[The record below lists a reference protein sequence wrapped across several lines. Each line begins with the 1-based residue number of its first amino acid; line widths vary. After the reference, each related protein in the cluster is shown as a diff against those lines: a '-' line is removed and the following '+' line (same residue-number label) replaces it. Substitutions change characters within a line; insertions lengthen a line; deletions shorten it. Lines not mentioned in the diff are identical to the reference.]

1 MLIQKHLK
9 IMNKAHGCEPI
20 IEAIGS
26 GLGRCAA
33 YRWYTQKTNLELPPL
48 PLPMVV
54 MRFDGYQKIWAITR
68 DLQLSEKFSL
78 PGQISIIP
86 SNTPTSWK
94 LVSQFDVVG
103 VIFENEE
110 VRRKLEN
117 TAIGFG
123 ETDSENNFFQSFYDP
138 FILNITKQ
146 LVRLDQCKNSL
157 SGEFVDILFKS
168 LEIYI
173 VDHLSPEVVD
183 THSESGSDR
192 QVNYA
197 VTKLTT
203 QMNSK
208 ISIQNIAEDLGV
220 SPSYLSRIFKQK
232 VGLSPHEFLLYRRL
246 ERVKT
251 LLLNTQLSIE
261 RIAEESGFNSH
272 SHLTRYFSDYMGM
285 PPSKYRRHMTS
296 HHSV

>member
-1 MLIQKHLK
+1 MS
-9 IMNKAHGCEPI
+9 KAHGCDPVVGTV
-20 IEAIGS
+20 GS

-33 YRWYTQKTNLELPPL
+33 YRWYTQKTDLELPGL

-54 MRFDGYQKIWAITR
+54 MRFDGYKRIWALTR

-86 SNTPTSWK
+86 SHTPTNWK

-103 VIFENEE
+103 MVFENEE
-110 VRRKLEN
+110 VRRKLEK
-117 TAIGFG
+117 TAISFG
-123 ETDSENNFFQSFYDP
+123 DSLSGNRFFQSFYDP
-138 FILNITKQ
+138 FILNIAKQ
-146 LVRLDQCKNSL
+146 LVSFDQCKNNL
-157 SGEFVDILFKS
+157 SCEFIDVLFKA

-173 VDHLSPEVVD
+173 IDRLTVEVMD
-183 THSESGSDR
+183 SHSESGSER
-192 QVNYA
+192 QISYA
-197 VTKLTT
+197 VTRLATKL
-203 QMNSK
+203 NSK
-208 ISIQNIAEDLGV
+208 ISIQDIAEDLGV
-220 SPSYLSRIFKQK
+220 SPSYLSRIFKRK

-246 ERVKT
+246 ERAKI

-285 PPSKYRRHMTS
+285 PPSKYRKHMMKIS
-296 HHSV
+296 